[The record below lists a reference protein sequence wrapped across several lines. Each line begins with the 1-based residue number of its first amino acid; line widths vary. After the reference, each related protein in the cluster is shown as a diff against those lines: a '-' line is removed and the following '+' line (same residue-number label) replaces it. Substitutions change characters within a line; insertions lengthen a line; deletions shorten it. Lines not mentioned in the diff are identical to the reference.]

1 MGRRLGLLIA
11 TYEYDDTGLRR
22 LTTPA
27 QDAEALAQVLED
39 PRIAG
44 FEVQVL
50 LNAPTHEVG
59 LAISEFYDGSKRDDL
74 TLLYF
79 TGHGLKDD
87 NGRLYLAM
95 KNTRRDNLRFTG
107 LSAELIDEAMTE
119 SPSRQKVLILDCCY
133 SGAYQQR
140 AKSDSA
146 VHTLE
151 KFEGRARTVLTA
163 SDSTQYAFEGDTIHG
178 EAAQSV
184 FTRHLVAGLRDGG
197 ADLDH
202 DGDIT
207 LDELYG
213 YVYERVTAEQ
223 PNQRPKRLDNVEG
236 RTVIAANVN
245 WSLPPHLVAA
255 LNSPIGEDRLAAAT
269 ALGKLLRS
277 TNPEVRRTAR
287 EQLESLAGDHDRE
300 VADAARARLEAP
312 DPLPVTPS
320 GPSIT
325 RNDVTIRR
333 ALWATVQRWSARIAR
348 VEAIQRPSMLA
359 TASVA
364 AAGLAAV
371 SLIAAVALGFAD
383 GQWASTYAWYLT
395 AAAIA
400 TVLLNAPSDASK
412 AGMAGPAIVGSLWLA
427 GWLTREVNP
436 GGYNPEVPTM
446 VLAVM
451 GHALWITAGVLGIL
465 KLRSEFRWRR
475 PDWILLVL
483 SAITTVALLLV
494 QLDEIYHLRLPLG
507 ALRVIDTDFLR
518 LPILLGL
525 LLVELALVGP
535 LLAVLLP
542 SKTRTLFLGS
552 WMVGT
557 AACWVGTH
565 HEGRRI
571 ALLVLAGASWVLLAV
586 WLITKTKTA
595 EPGTLD
601 RRLRWGVLGAL
612 VLPIAICVAFAA
624 VGPTAPRP
632 AAVLALAISQDGK
645 TLYGGDF
652 ANGTVVR
659 IDTLSRHRIGKPLKV
674 GDSPIRVVLAPDAQR
689 LYVANGASHSVSV
702 IDVPNWK
709 VVGEPIQVA
718 DRPARMVSSPDG
730 RRLYV
735 LSPTSNT
742 MTVVDT
748 TNVTVIGGPVGVGS
762 QPSDVETS
770 ADGRRIFVASS
781 ENGTVS
787 VLDAATRQPIGDPLT
802 VGEKS
807 AELLRGPGQRLY
819 AVSTGQI
826 SVIDTGT
833 LTVTPHQLATAGSR
847 GTLTADG
854 KRLYTFAG
862 KQFIAVDTA
871 TFQVVRRLDVEWSGV
886 VSMVVSAD
894 GFRVYSTD
902 IYSDGIQVVDTA
914 GNTLIGAIEI
924 PG

>member
-11 TYEYDDTGLRR
+11 TYEYDDTGLRQLR
-22 LTTPA
+22 TPA

-44 FEVQVL
+44 FEVRVL

-59 LAISEFYDGSKRDDL
+59 LAISEFYDGSTRDDL

-151 KFEGRARTVLTA
+151 KFQGRARTVLTA

-213 YVYERVTAEQ
+213 YVYDRVTAEQ

-255 LNSPIGEDRLAAAT
+255 VNSRIGEDRLAATA

-277 TNPEVRRTAR
+277 TNPAVRRTAR
-287 EQLESLAGDHDRE
+287 EQLESLAGDDDPE
-300 VADAARARLEAP
+300 VAETAQARLDAP
-312 DPLPVTPS
+312 EPPPQIRTETPMWRDKPEVTVR
-320 GPSIT
+320 T
-325 RNDVTIRR
+325 ALQATARR
-333 ALWATVQRWSARIAR
+333 WGDRIAR
-348 VEAIQRPSMLA
+348 VGAIQWMSM
-359 TASVA
+359 VA
-364 AAGLAAV
+364 AACMV
-371 SLIAAVALGFAD
+371 AAVAFGFAD
-383 GQWASTYAWYLT
+383 GDWASTYAWYLT
-395 AAAIA
+395 AAAIVTA
-400 TVLLNAPSDASK
+400 VSAVPLSEAVK
-412 AGMAGPAIVGSLWLA
+412 AGMTGPAIVGSLWLA
-427 GWLTREVNP
+427 SWLTRQVST
-436 GGYNPEVPTM
+436 GGSRPEEPTV
-446 VLAVM
+446 VLAVI
-451 GHALWITAGVLGIL
+451 GHALWIAVGVLSIL

-475 PDWILLVL
+475 PDWILLGL
-483 SAITTVALLLV
+483 SAIATVALLLV

-507 ALRVIDTDFLR
+507 AVRAIDYLK
-518 LPILLGL
+518 LPMVLGL

-542 SKTRTLFLGS
+542 PKTRTLFLGS

-557 AACWVGTH
+557 VACWVGTH

-571 ALLVLAGASWVLLAV
+571 ALLVVAGVSWVLLAV
-586 WLITKTKTA
+586 WLIRKTKTT
-595 EPGTLD
+595 ETNTTETGTLD
-601 RRLRWGVLGAL
+601 RRLRWGALGAV
-612 VLPIAICVAFAA
+612 VLPLAICVAFAA

-632 AAVLALAISQDGK
+632 ASVLALAISQDGK
-645 TLYGGDF
+645 TLYGGDW

-659 IDTLSRHRIGKPLKV
+659 IDTLSGHRIGKPLKV
-674 GDSPIRVVLAPDAQR
+674 GKSPIRLVLAPDGQR
-689 LYVANGASHSVSV
+689 LYVANAATHSVSV
-702 IDVPNWK
+702 VDVPNWK
-709 VVGEPIQVA
+709 VVGAPIQVA
-718 DRPARMVSSPDG
+718 DRPSQIVRSPDG
-730 RRLYV
+730 QRLYV
-735 LSPTSNT
+735 LSPSTNT
-742 MTVVDT
+742 LTVVDLA
-748 TNVTVIGGPVGVGS
+748 NAAVIGGPVGVGS

-770 ADGRRIFVASS
+770 EDGRRIFVANSDS
-781 ENGTVS
+781 GTVS
-787 VLDAATRQPIGDPLT
+787 VLDAATRKQIGEPLR
-802 VGEKS
+802 VGEKPS
-807 AELLRGPGQRLY
+807 ELLRGPGQRLY
-819 AVSTGQI
+819 VLTNGAVA
-826 SVIDTGT
+826 VIDTGK
-833 LTVTPHQLATAGSR
+833 LSVTPHPVGIVGSR

-854 KRLYTFAG
+854 TLLYTLSG
-862 KQFIAVDTA
+862 KQFVAVDTGS
-871 TFQVVRRLDVEWSGV
+871 FQVVRRLDVEWSGV
-886 VSMVVSAD
+886 VSMIVSAD
-894 GFRVYSTD
+894 GFRVYSAD
-902 IYSDGIQVVDTA
+902 IYSDGIQVVDTSS
-914 GNTLIGAIEI
+914 NKLIGTIQL